1 MSDFYQKMF
10 RLTGGVTYT
19 ILGSA
24 GTGENAGETL
34 ETCVGLVS
42 DIAQNVKLRF
52 AGATGWMTG
61 VSFNAGTIY
70 PYRPVGV
77 RGTTHIRGLA

>member
-1 MSDFYQKMF
+1 MSDFYQRMF

-19 ILGSA
+19 ILGSG
-24 GTGENAGETL
+24 GTGENAGQTL
-34 ETCVGLVS
+34 ETCIALVS
-42 DIAQNVKLRF
+42 DTTQSVSLRF

-61 VSFNAGTIY
+61 VSFNAAVIY

-77 RGTTHIRGLA
+77 RAPSPIRGLA

>member
-24 GTGENAGETL
+24 GKGENAGETL
-34 ETCVGLVS
+34 ETCVGLMSDTTQAVS
-42 DIAQNVKLRF
+42 LRF
-52 AGATGWMTG
+52 AGGTGWLPG
-61 VSFNAGTIY
+61 VCFASGVIY

-77 RGTTHIRGLA
+77 RGATHIRGLA

>member
-1 MSDFYQKMF
+1 MSDFYQKMI
-10 RLTGGVTYT
+10 RLQGGVTFT

-24 GTGENAGETL
+24 GTGENSGETL
-34 ETCVGLVS
+34 DTCVGLVS
-42 DIAQNVKLRF
+42 DTTQSVSLRF
-52 AGATGWMTG
+52 AGGTGWMTG
-61 VSFNAGTIY
+61 VCFASGVIY